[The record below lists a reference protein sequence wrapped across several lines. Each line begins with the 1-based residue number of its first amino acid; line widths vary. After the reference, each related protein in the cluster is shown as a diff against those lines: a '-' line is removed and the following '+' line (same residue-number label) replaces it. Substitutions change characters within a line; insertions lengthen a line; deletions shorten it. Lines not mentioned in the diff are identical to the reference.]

1 VLIPLDAEVERAPT
15 ELFVVERPVEAE
27 VESDAVLL
35 AFAVIPD
42 DAEVDS
48 AVALLFV
55 ADNPV
60 DSEPTPL

>member
-1 VLIPLDAEVERAPT
+1 MPDDAEVESTVA
-15 ELFVVERPVEAE
+15 LLLVVERPVEAD
-27 VESDAVLL
+27 VE
-35 AFAVIPD
+35 
-42 DAEVDS
+42 S

>member
-1 VLIPLDAEVERAPT
+1 MPDDAEVESTPT
-15 ELFVVERPVEAE
+15 ELFVVASPLEADVE
-27 VESDAVLL
+27 
-35 AFAVIPD
+35 
-42 DAEVDS
+42 S